1 MFHPMRIRL
10 HDADRDQ
17 YGADEWLTVSPAA
30 LMERRMLELRA
41 WEKQTGVDTAVLLGP
56 DEIPEE
62 LRRDTMRIGSVMAW
76 LACKLAG
83 LAVPDYAD
91 FDPRV
96 WAMTIE
102 VIRAADGGD
111 VDPPSSSAATSV
123 PAAKAKRSRQPRRG

>member
-17 YGADEWLTVSPAA
+17 YGADEWLAVSPAA
-30 LMERRMLELRA
+30 LVDRRMLELRD
-41 WEKQTGVDTAVLLGP
+41 WERQTGVEMAALLGP
-56 DEIPEE
+56 DEIPDE

-102 VIRAADGGD
+102 VIRAAGGD

-123 PAAKAKRSRQPRRG
+123 PAAKAKRSRPLQRG